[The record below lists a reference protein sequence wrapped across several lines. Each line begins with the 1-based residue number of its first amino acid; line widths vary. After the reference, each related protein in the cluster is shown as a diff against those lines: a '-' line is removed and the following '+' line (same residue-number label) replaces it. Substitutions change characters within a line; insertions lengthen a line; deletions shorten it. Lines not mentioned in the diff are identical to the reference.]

1 MPLASKGERCTS
13 QPCKPRPPPRPD
25 DPGAD
30 GAFRP
35 SPSSLWRQGTPP
47 KGRRRGRR
55 RHERSLESEWWPEN
69 AAGDE
74 TGASFPSNKP
84 KPTPLQAMRIPGH
97 TTTHQTPHT
106 ITNPSG
112 GTTAPHMTGKRWP
125 SPTPWARSTVGHLR
139 ATKGRNLKTA
149 VGNLT
154 PHTPTWQLPRPAL
167 PLNPAPRAHTPT
179 PTPRARVPTGS
190 QPSLHPAAQG
200 APPHPTAQ
208 TRPGGN

>member
-1 MPLASKGERCTS
+1 MTMIPLEARDTTKGEAE
-13 QPCKPRPPPRPD
+13 
-25 DPGAD
+25 G
-30 GAFRP
+30 
-35 SPSSLWRQGTPP
+35 
-47 KGRRRGRR
+47 RGRR

-74 TGASFPSNKP
+74 TGANFPSSP
-84 KPTPLQAMRIPGH
+84 SQRHFIQAMRIPGH

-154 PHTPTWQLPRPAL
+154 PHTPTWQLLRPAL
-167 PLNPAPRAHTPT
+167 PLNPAPRTHTPT

-190 QPSLHPAAQG
+190 QPSPHTPQPKAPHHTPQPKHAQE
-200 APPHPTAQ
+200 A
-208 TRPGGN
+208 TRQ